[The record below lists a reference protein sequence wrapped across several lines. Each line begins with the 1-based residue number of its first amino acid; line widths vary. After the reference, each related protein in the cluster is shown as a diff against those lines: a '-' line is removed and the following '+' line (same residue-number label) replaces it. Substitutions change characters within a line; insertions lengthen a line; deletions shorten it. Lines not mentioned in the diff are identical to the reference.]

1 MNKCFLAHETIID
14 SYFLLCT
21 GGPKA
26 LKQHMKIHE
35 STRNYFCDRC
45 NKTFI
50 NQSRLTHHI
59 QNVHSNSNFH
69 CDQCSKIFKSKANFH
84 RHMRIHT
91 NEKPFSC
98 PYCGFSSNHSAN
110 LTSHVRSVHKQTN
123 FTTGK
128 EEKSRKKANLLKNI
142 IENKS
147 SRLITSLLGEL
158 PVNEQNVSQSLGE
171 NLFRKLTDAGEIQT
185 INIPQPEQNLKPNPN
200 SLIKVKTAIPD
211 FCLKSSKTDKIITV
225 TNSQGQLVNA
235 VVKLKR
241 SRAGGDQILH
251 VCVKD

>member
-1 MNKCFLAHETIID
+1 
-14 SYFLLCT
+14 
-21 GGPKA
+21 
-26 LKQHMKIHE
+26 MKIHE
-35 STRNYFCDRC
+35 ATRNYFCDQC

-69 CDQCSKIFKSKANFH
+69 CDQCSKMFKSKANFH

-128 EEKSRKKANLLKNI
+128 EEKSRKKAHLLKNI

-147 SRLITSLLGEL
+147 SRLITSLLGGL
-158 PVNEQNVSQSLGE
+158 PVNEENVSQSLGK
-171 NLFRKLTDAGEIQT
+171 NLFRKLADAGEIQS
-185 INIPQPEQNLKPNPN
+185 INIPQLEQNLKPNPN
-200 SLIKVKTAIPD
+200 SLIKVKTAKPD
-211 FCLKSSKTDKIITV
+211 FCLKSAKTDKIITV
-225 TNSQGQLVNA
+225 TNSQGQLVKA

-251 VCVKD
+251 VCLKD